1 MSGTTLVA
9 FSTLLPYSESERA
22 SRHLRASQ
30 EALPPHYRVSKA
42 MGAAAALLRRL
53 AVASPY
59 FPTPLLRVMIM
70 RRDAAR
76 CLSVLFVASPRASQ
90 RRAA

>member
-70 RRDAAR
+70 RRDALEGNGAVDR
-76 CLSVLFVASPRASQ
+76 GYTT
-90 RRAA
+90 

>member
-42 MGAAAALLRRL
+42 MGAAALLRRL

-76 CLSVLFVASPRASQ
+76 CLSVLFVVSPRASQ

>member
-76 CLSVLFVASPRASQ
+76 CLSVLFVVSPRASQ

>member
-53 AVASPY
+53 AAH
-59 FPTPLLRVMIM
+59 LLTSLL
-70 RRDAAR
+70 
-76 CLSVLFVASPRASQ
+76 LSSK
-90 RRAA
+90 